1 MIEPILQNIGLNEKE
16 IRVFLAT
23 LEHGEQP
30 ASVIAKHVEMPRNTT
45 RFVLDRLAKKGL
57 VKIAMRANSQ
67 QYAAEEPQ
75 NLVYILEK
83 KRVDE
88 TAVID
93 QKIAAL
99 KEVMAE
105 LETHFGPD
113 STKPRVTFYEGD
125 EGLVKVYEDTLTSSE
140 TLRSFASFDSLHG
153 ILPDYFKTYFERR
166 MKSKIHMRSI
176 HPDTPMAKES
186 TNHDREVDRE
196 SRLIPADQYSFSPE
210 IQIYDGKLSITSL
223 KEKLGI
229 IIESREIYNAMAVA
243 FELAW
248 QEATRLDPR
257 HKKVRAT
264 V

>member
-1 MIEPILQNIGLNEKE
+1 MIETVLENFGLNEKE

-30 ASVIAKHVEMPRNTT
+30 ASVIAKQVQIPRNTT
-45 RFVLDRLAKKGL
+45 RFVLDRLAEKGL
-57 VKIAMRANSQ
+57 VKITMRANSQ

-83 KRVDE
+83 KQVDE
-88 TAVID
+88 TAAID
-93 QKIAAL
+93 RKIDAL

-113 STKPRVTFYEGD
+113 GTKPRVTFYEGD

-166 MKSKIHMRSI
+166 MKNKIHMRSI
-176 HPDTPMAKES
+176 HPDTPLAVES
-186 TNHDREVDRE
+186 TKNDKRVDRE
-196 SRLIPADQYSFSPE
+196 SRLIPADRYSFSPE

-229 IIESREIYNAMAVA
+229 IIESREIYDAMAVA

-257 HKKVRAT
+257 TGKKRG
-264 V
+264 